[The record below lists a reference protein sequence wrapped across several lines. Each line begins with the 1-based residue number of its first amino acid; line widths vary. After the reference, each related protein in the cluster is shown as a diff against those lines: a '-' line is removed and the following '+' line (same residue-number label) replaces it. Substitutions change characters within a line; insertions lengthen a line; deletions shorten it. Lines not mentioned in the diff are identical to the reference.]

1 MLCANSK
8 RKRDDLMWIFN
19 PDNRVQ
25 LSNSLSGAS
34 RNIKST
40 ESRILR
46 LLLENEDQVI
56 RKDVLVAETWG
67 DRIVSDSSLTQA
79 IAQLRLALGDNGKEQ
94 KIIKTLPKE
103 GYQLISGSVYFDAS
117 YLEKYQETI
126 SNDAAEH
133 SVADSSHNT
142 EQTEVKSQLPSQGVK
157 KVAAKALA
165 LTVFIVSTLI
175 FIWAGSIYMQSQ
187 SATKRPWSVETS
199 QGTTFYI
206 EDSHASEMLYTKLA
220 GKISS
225 NISRVFISK
234 NHEQFYVACVYN
246 SQRHKDRQIL
256 NLTFTINYTADNIRK
271 HINENCR

>member
-1 MLCANSK
+1 
-8 RKRDDLMWIFN
+8 MWVFN
-19 PDNRVQ
+19 PNNKVQ
-25 LSNSLSGAS
+25 LSNSVSGAS
-34 RNIKST
+34 RSIKST
-40 ESRILR
+40 ECRILR
-46 LLLENEDQVI
+46 LLLDNEDLVV

-67 DRIVSDSSLTQA
+67 DRVVSDSSLTQA
-79 IAQLRLALGDNGKEQ
+79 IAQLRLALGDNGREQ

-117 YLEKYQETI
+117 YLEKYQEII
-126 SNDAAEH
+126 SNNSDEH
-133 SVADSSHNT
+133 GVADHPHSS
-142 EQTEVKSQLPSQGVK
+142 EQSEVKSQLPLQGVK
-157 KVAAKALA
+157 NVAAKALA
-165 LTVFIVSTLI
+165 LIVFIVSTLI

-206 EDSHASEMLYTKLA
+206 EDSHASEMLYKELA

-256 NLTFTINYTADNIRK
+256 NLTFTINYTADKISK